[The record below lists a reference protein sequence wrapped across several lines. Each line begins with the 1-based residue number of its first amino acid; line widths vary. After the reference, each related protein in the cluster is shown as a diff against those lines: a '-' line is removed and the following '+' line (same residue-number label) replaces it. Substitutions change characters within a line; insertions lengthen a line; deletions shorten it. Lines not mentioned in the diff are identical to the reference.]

1 MRGYKLS
8 YEAEEIDNLLKTVD
22 EKTVYDDATTE
33 ESGLMSAE
41 DKKKLDDIGTMS
53 NEDIDNAIT
62 DAGHESSTHDGNG
75 A

>member
-8 YEAEEIDNLLKTVD
+8 YEAEEIDDLLKSVD

-41 DKKKLDDIGTMS
+41 DKKKLDDIDAMS
-53 NEDIDNAIT
+53 NEDIDNATT
-62 DAGHESSTHDGNG
+62 DSEQESGTQDGNRD
-75 A
+75 

>member
-62 DAGHESSTHDGNG
+62 DAGHESSTQDGNG